1 MGRKLLGVFL
11 LVGSLMGVCAQ
22 ESPNPF
28 DLTFRLPAGSLAST
42 SNSSTDVVAVTPG
55 TGNDNPFELRKRPMP
70 KSKRPTVAPAARKP
84 WFSLP
89 KPSPGKDSAKARQ
102 HIQFLVVAVIFVL
115 LAFLMTL
122 LRSVVGRTYQ
132 AFLNENLLNQLFRE
146 QEGRGIWPFLLLYLL
161 FLFNG
166 GSFVYFA
173 IQYWKVATPFS
184 PWSLFGLCLLGVTLL
199 VLAKHIV
206 LAIIGFIFPVEKE
219 ESRYQFLIIVFGI
232 ILGLFL
238 APVNILLAYGPNNLH
253 AYLIQGGLGGVALVY
268 LFRILRSILIAN
280 RFIAAH
286 KFHFLLYICSVE
298 VAPIMVLYKLILN

>member
-22 ESPNPF
+22 EGPNPF
-28 DLTFRLPAGSLAST
+28 DLTFRLSAGRLAPTNKT
-42 SNSSTDVVAVTPG
+42 SPDVVAVAPG
-55 TGNDNPFELRKRPMP
+55 AGNDNPFELRKRPVP

-89 KPSPGKDSAKARQ
+89 QPSRGKDSAQARQ
-102 HIQFLVVAVIFVL
+102 RIQFLVVSVIFVL

-132 AFLNENLLNQLFRE
+132 AFLKENLLSQLFRE
-146 QEGRGIWPFLLLYLL
+146 VEGRGIWPFLLLYLL
-161 FLFNG
+161 FLFNV
-166 GSFVYFA
+166 GSFIYFA
-173 IQYWKVATPFS
+173 LQYWKVTTPFS
-184 PWSLFGLCLLGVTLL
+184 PWGLFGLCLLGVTLL

-219 ESRYQFLIIVFGI
+219 ENRYQFLIIVFGI
-232 ILGLFL
+232 MLGLFL
-238 APVNILLAYGPNNLH
+238 APVNILLAYGPNNIH
-253 AYLIQGGLGGVALVY
+253 PYLVQGTLGGVVLVY
-268 LFRILRSILIAN
+268 LFRILRGILIAN
-280 RFIAAH
+280 RFIALH

-298 VAPIMVLYKLILN
+298 VAPVIILYKLIFN